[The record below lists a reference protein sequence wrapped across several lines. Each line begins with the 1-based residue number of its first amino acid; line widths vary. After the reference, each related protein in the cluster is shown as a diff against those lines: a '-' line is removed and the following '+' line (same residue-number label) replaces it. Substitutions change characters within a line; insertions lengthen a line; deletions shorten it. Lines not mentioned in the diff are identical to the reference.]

1 MTIGRTE
8 KPAAAHAP
16 ILVVVPCLNEERHIE
31 SVVSGLRVEAER
43 VAMTIVV
50 ADGGSTDG
58 TRAIVERIA
67 ERDPRVVLLDNPG
80 KIQSAALNLAV
91 RKHSEGCEYLVRVDA
106 HARYPRRY
114 CERLLAAQAET
125 SADSVVVSMR
135 TEGHTC
141 FQRAAAAAQNS
152 LLGNGGS
159 AHRNAS
165 TGRWV
170 EHGHHALMSLAA
182 FRAIGGY
189 DESFSHNEDVELDLR
204 LRASGFRIFLP
215 GDMSIIYYPRG
226 NPISLFR
233 QYFRIGRGR
242 ARNVLKHRRHTK
254 LRHLVLAAIA
264 PIVCLALLAPISSVF
279 AQPALLWAL
288 LCVGYGVLLGLRL
301 RDRCAAAAG
310 LAAIVSQAGWSFGF
324 ARGIIAG
331 LEARKGARSE
341 PTASTDPNWIA
352 R

>member
-8 KPAAAHAP
+8 KPLAARAA

-31 SVVSGLRVEAER
+31 SVVTGLRVEAER

-91 RKHSEGCEYLVRVDA
+91 RKHGDGREYLVRVDA

-135 TEGHTC
+135 TEGRTC
-141 FQRAAAAAQNS
+141 FERASAAAQNS

-159 AHRNAS
+159 AHRNGGA
-165 TGRWV
+165 GRWV

-182 FRAIGGY
+182 YRAVGGY

-215 GDMSIIYYPRG
+215 GDMSIVYYPRG
-226 NPISLFR
+226 NPIALFR
-233 QYFRIGRGR
+233 QYFKIGRGR

-264 PIVCLALLAPISSVF
+264 PILALSLLAPLWPIF
-279 AQPALLWAL
+279 AAPAVVWAL
-288 LCVGYGVLLGLRL
+288 LCLGYGALLGLRQ

-310 LAAIVSQAGWSFGF
+310 LAAIVSQAGWSLGF
-324 ARGIIAG
+324 ARGIVAG
-331 LEARKGARSE
+331 LGGRMDARGKPA
-341 PTASTDPNWIA
+341 ASADPNWIA